1 MRSRLRGERI
11 EHVLPF
17 MRRSSFHADG
27 DPFQLTLLPAGH
39 VYGSAMALVE
49 AEGASALYTGDFR
62 LRGGLTAESCA
73 PCQADTLIMET
84 TFGRPEFC
92 FPPAQEVWKDIINFC
107 QEALMDGATPVLLGY
122 SLGKSQELLSGV
134 AAAGLPVMLDSS
146 AQKIASIYTACGC
159 ALPAY
164 EVFDPASARGKVLIL
179 PPQRKLEQ
187 FLEPVGAVRT
197 AVCTG
202 WAMDQG
208 CRFRYGVDAAF
219 PLSDHADYP
228 ELLELVRE
236 VAPRRVYSLHGY
248 AADFA
253 RTLRRMGVDAHALSE
268 PDQLELPLFGGMDT
282 LPSVR
287 RDCHE

>member
-1 MRSRLRGERI
+1 MGLRLRGGRVEHALPLMERA
-11 EHVLPF
+11 
-17 MRRSSFHADG
+17 SFQAAG

-39 VYGSAMALVE
+39 VFGSAMALVE
-49 AEGASALYTGDFR
+49 AEGVSALYTGDFR
-62 LRGGLTAESCA
+62 LRGGLTAEPCA
-73 PCQADTLIMET
+73 PCRADTLIMET

-92 FPPAQEVWKDIINFC
+92 FPPAREVWKGIIGFC
-107 QEALMDGATPVLLGY
+107 QETLMNGATPVLLGY

-146 AQKIASIYTACGC
+146 AHKIASIYSACGC
-159 ALPAY
+159 ALPVY

-179 PPQRKLEQ
+179 PPRRGLDQL
-187 FLEPVGAVRT
+187 LEPVGPVRT

-202 WAMDQG
+202 WAMDRG

-219 PLSDHADYP
+219 PLSDHADFP

-268 PDQLELPLFGGMDT
+268 PDQMELPLFGMMDT
-282 LPSVR
+282 LPPTR
-287 RDCHE
+287 RNYHE